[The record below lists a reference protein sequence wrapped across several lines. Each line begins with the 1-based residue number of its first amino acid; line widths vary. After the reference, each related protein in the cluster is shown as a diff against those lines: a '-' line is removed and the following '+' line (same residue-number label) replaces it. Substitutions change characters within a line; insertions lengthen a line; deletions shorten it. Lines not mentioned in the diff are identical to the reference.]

1 MTDNAHP
8 LPTPSTSPFGLS
20 RDGGPIPL
28 HWVEDLFERLSA
40 ILGGAMSNVYASADP
55 VRVKAEWAEALG
67 GFSADEVKR
76 GLAACRTRKFA
87 PNLGEFLHLCR
98 PALDPEIGFIEAE
111 KGLRAHADGIAFA
124 WSHPAVYWA
133 ARGMAYEVRGTAYAH
148 IRKRWEHHLAEH
160 FAVGRWAPIPA
171 APAARLVHDR
181 QTVGRD
187 EIDEQGH
194 ARVAE
199 RLREVRQKLT
209 AFAAQDGQ
217 DAQDASGDKAEIGA
231 RMGEVMADVG
241 RPKDRKAWAKRLRDR
256 EHRGERLSGNQRTMW
271 RAALGIGAWNSTGMA
286 AELERQG
293 GNAA

>member
-1 MTDNAHP
+1 MTDNVHL

-28 HWVEDLFERLSA
+28 HWVEDLFARLSA
-40 ILGGAMSNVYASADP
+40 ILGGAMSNVYASADAE
-55 VRVKAEWAEALG
+55 RVKAEWAEALG
-67 GFSADEVKR
+67 AFSADEVKR

-111 KGLRAHADGIAFA
+111 KGLKAHSEGIAFA

-133 ARGMAYEVRGTAYAH
+133 ARGMAYEVRSTAYAH
-148 IRKRWEHHLAEH
+148 IRKRWDHHLAEH
-160 FAVGRWAPIPA
+160 FSVGRWAPIPA

-199 RLREVRQKLT
+199 QLRLVRQKLT
-209 AFAAQDGQ
+209 GFATKAEEE
-217 DAQDASGDKAEIGA
+217 DAHASG
-231 RMGEVMADVG
+231 
-241 RPKDRKAWAKRLRDR
+241 
-256 EHRGERLSGNQRTMW
+256 
-271 RAALGIGAWNSTGMA
+271 NSTGTA
-286 AELERQG
+286 AEPEFRG
-293 GNAA
+293 GAAA